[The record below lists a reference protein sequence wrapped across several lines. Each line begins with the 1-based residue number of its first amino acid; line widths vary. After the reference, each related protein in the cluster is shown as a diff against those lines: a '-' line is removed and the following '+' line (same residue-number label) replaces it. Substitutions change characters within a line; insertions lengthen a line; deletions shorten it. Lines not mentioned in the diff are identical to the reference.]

1 MPGFFIRRFGLCAE
15 LPVDIMNKSFVRLRT
30 KGNLIKV
37 YSVSNIGRPK
47 PRIKNIFTIQQAD
60 SLMKPS
66 SASLIK
72 KSPGFGLGLRP
83 VHYPDFLKKQQPVEW
98 LEIISENYMVQGGL
112 PLDHL
117 NKIMAKYP
125 LAMHGVSLSIGSTDG
140 LDMAYLKEL
149 KTLAQHVQ
157 PLWISDHLCWTG
169 VQGRNTHD
177 LLPLPYSEEALKLVV
192 QHVSQVQEMLGQ
204 RILLENVSS
213 YLNYKS
219 SDMSEWAFLREV
231 STQADCLLLLDVNNI
246 YVSSINHGF
255 SAKEFLN
262 HLPVERVQ
270 QIHLAGHSDHDEYIV
285 DTHDQPVA
293 EPVWDLY
300 RYTCEHFGEVATM
313 IERDDNIPELDVLL
327 TELERARNIAAETL
341 EVNKVA
347 A

>member
-1 MPGFFIRRFGLCAE
+1 
-15 LPVDIMNKSFVRLRT
+15 
-30 KGNLIKV
+30 
-37 YSVSNIGRPK
+37 
-47 PRIKNIFTIQQAD
+47 
-60 SLMKPS
+60 MKPS
-66 SASLIK
+66 PVFLTK

-83 VHYPDFLKKQQPVEW
+83 VHYPDFLKKTQPVEW

-112 PLDHL
+112 PLDNL

-140 LDMAYLKEL
+140 LDVEYLKEL
-149 KTLAQHVQ
+149 KALADHVQ

-169 VQGRNTHD
+169 VQGRNAHD

-192 QHVSQVQEMLGQ
+192 RHVSQVQELLGQ

-213 YLNYKS
+213 YLDYQS
-219 SDMSEWAFLREV
+219 SEMTEWVFLREV
-231 STQADCLLLLDVNNI
+231 AERADCLLLLDVNNI

-262 HLPVERVQ
+262 HLPIERVQ
-270 QIHLAGHSDHDEYIV
+270 QIHLAGHSDHGDYIV
-285 DTHDQPVA
+285 DTHDHPVA

-313 IERDDNIPELDVLL
+313 IERDDNIPELGELL
-327 TELERARNIAAETL
+327 TELNRARSIAAEVL
-341 EVNKVA
+341 EVQAVA

>member
-1 MPGFFIRRFGLCAE
+1 
-15 LPVDIMNKSFVRLRT
+15 
-30 KGNLIKV
+30 
-37 YSVSNIGRPK
+37 
-47 PRIKNIFTIQQAD
+47 
-60 SLMKPS
+60 MKPS
-66 SASLIK
+66 PVSLTK
-72 KSPGFGLGLRP
+72 KSPGFGLVLRP
-83 VHYPDFLKKQQPVEW
+83 VHYPDFLKETQPVEW

-112 PLDHL
+112 PLEHL

-140 LDMAYLKEL
+140 LDVEYLKEL
-149 KTLAQHVQ
+149 KALADHVQ

-169 VQGRNTHD
+169 VQGRNAHD

-192 QHVSQVQEMLGQ
+192 RHVSQVQELLGQ

-213 YLNYKS
+213 YLDYQS
-219 SDMSEWAFLREV
+219 SEMSEWVFLREV
-231 STQADCLLLLDVNNI
+231 AERADCLLLLDVNNI

-262 HLPVERVQ
+262 HLPIERVQ
-270 QIHLAGHSDHDEYIV
+270 QIHLAGHSDHGDYIV
-285 DTHDQPVA
+285 DTHDHPVA

-313 IERDDNIPELDVLL
+313 IERDDNIPELGELL
-327 TELERARNIAAETL
+327 TELNRARSIAAEVL
-341 EVNKVA
+341 EVQAVA